1 MTVPALAVVA
11 VGMIDTLAI
20 ARAVTAADLTPA
32 RADAITDAVGG

>member
-1 MTVPALAVVA
+1 MTAPTLAIVT

-32 RADAITDAVGG
+32 QADATTGAVAG

>member
-1 MTVPALAVVA
+1 MT

-20 ARAVTAADLTPA
+20 ARALTAADRTPA